1 VKKISK
7 KAFSIIEV
15 LVAILIFALWITA
28 VYMLISSSIKSNTY
42 TKNQI
47 IAANLAREELEL
59 IRNIRDSN
67 YKTLNVWHK
76 KNPTWANSS
85 NYTDSN
91 VYFIAGK
98 YYKIENDYASL
109 ASFPIKVDEITDFW
123 EWIWEIN
130 WKMQNYRLCL
140 DSKNRYT
147 YNCSWTNKKTIF
159 YRFLKVEK
167 VENKDWI
174 IDNALKITSKV
185 IWYANSY
192 HQLEISTIITDWKR
206 L

>member
-1 VKKISK
+1 MRNIST

-28 VYMLISSSIKSNTY
+28 IYMLISSSIKANHY
-42 TKNQI
+42 TENQI

-67 YKTLNVWHK
+67 YKTYNVWNK
-76 KNPTWANSS
+76 KKPNWINSED
-85 NYTDSN
+85 YTNAN
-91 VYFIAGK
+91 VYFLENR
-98 YYKIENDYASL
+98 YYKIENDYDSL
-109 ASFPIKVDEITDFW
+109 ATFPIKIEEISNFW
-123 EWIWEIN
+123 EGPWEIMG
-130 WKMQNYRLCL
+130 KMQNYRLCL

-147 YNCSWTNKKTIF
+147 YDCSWTNKKTKF
-159 YRFLKVEK
+159 YRYLKVEK
-167 VENKDWI
+167 VENKDWV

-192 HQLEISTIITDWKR
+192 HKLEISTIITDWKR